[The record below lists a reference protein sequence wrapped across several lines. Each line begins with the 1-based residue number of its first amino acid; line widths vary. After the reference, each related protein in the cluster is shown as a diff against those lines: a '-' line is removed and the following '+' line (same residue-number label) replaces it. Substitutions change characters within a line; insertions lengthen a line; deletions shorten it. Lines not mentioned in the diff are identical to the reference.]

1 MSYFKQTKRLFVK
14 CSQNFCNQT
23 FQGSFDLIKKK
34 SVCSVKLYRSM
45 ERRVKNGLL
54 AEMKRSSK
62 ARNLLKISK
71 ELFCLFQRSVIYICF
86 VIKSNNMFL
95 ILKGHYHIVTLANL
109 SASFSMNMYA
119 TFKINKL
126 TYT

>member
-1 MSYFKQTKRLFVK
+1 
-14 CSQNFCNQT
+14 
-23 FQGSFDLIKKK
+23 
-34 SVCSVKLYRSM
+34 M
-45 ERRVKNGLL
+45 ERRVENGLL
-54 AEMKRSSK
+54 AEMKRPSK